1 MRGWCQTW
9 WKDRYG
15 SWTKGAAVGGLIGGG
30 IGYVAGAGLASSATD
45 LARSKYKGSSS
56 SAPSKPV
63 SYNANSVGQ
72 RGEKGGLTDAQL
84 DKLMSVQRAK
94 RKRMQS
100 KP

>member
-1 MRGWCQTW
+1 M
-9 WKDRYG
+9 
-15 SWTKGAAVGGLIGGG
+15 AGGIIGGG
-30 IGYVAGAGLASSATD
+30 IGYVAGAGLASGVTD
-45 LARSKYKGSSS
+45 VTRSVYKGSSG